1 MTRKDTLS
9 VGNLGKTIRK
19 TIRITIRINFAYKYP
34 EIVEF
39 IANFHI

>member
-9 VGNLGKTIRK
+9 VGNLGK